1 MLVVLHCVSVEPAFQ
16 HHLEAPHI
24 SFYWGGRLR
33 GRRRHAS
40 KKTEAREFCL
50 VPVYPPQAQHLVL
63 GHAGHAINVVQ
74 VEVLQAHQVVAVA
87 VAVAVVVVVIVVIV
101 VVVIDVVVIVIRHC
115 RRPAAAASTRKNPT
129 D

>member
-1 MLVVLHCVSVEPAFQ
+1 MFVVLHCVSVEPAFQ

-74 VEVLQAHQVVAVA
+74 VEVLQAHQVVFV
-87 VAVAVVVVVIVVIV
+87 VNINQVVIVDVIVIVAVVIVAIVIFILVVVIVP
-101 VVVIDVVVIVIRHC
+101 RQL
-115 RRPAAAASTRKNPT
+115 R
-129 D
+129 